1 MAATEETL
9 RLMSQLRILLD
20 DTTGRV
26 DADLLRMWAVAW
38 EEIVD
43 EWRGIVTEL
52 SDTSLTAARR
62 RQLIYQSER
71 IRKALQTAAEKLDD
85 LARQT
90 GARIRLD
97 LPGVLYRGDDILAQV
112 VRSQLPPAL
121 DPSLSRMSADALDA
135 IVGRSV
141 GQIESRLRP
150 LSADAVAV
158 MRAELIRGVAAGT
171 NPNEVA
177 SHMLRRV
184 QDGFDGGLARARTI
198 ARTEMLDA
206 HRTAA
211 LLARQRDA
219 DVLQGWMWTCSL
231 SSRTCPACLS
241 MHGTLFAVDDP
252 GPDGHP
258 NCRCTAT
265 PITRSWRDLG
275 IDLEEMPASFPDAR
289 AWFDGQPEQ
298 TQIDIMGRRRLA
310 DLRAGRLDWEDLPVK
325 RSNPGWRDSYG
336 TRPLGLRP

>member
-1 MAATEETL
+1 MAVTEETL
-9 RLMSQLRILLD
+9 RLMAQLRILVD
-20 DTTGRV
+20 GATGSV

-62 RQLIYQSER
+62 RHLIYQSER
-71 IRKALQTAAEKLDD
+71 IRKSLQTAAEKLDD

-97 LPGVLYRGDDILAQV
+97 LPGVLYHGDDILTQI
-112 VRSQLPPAL
+112 VRSQLPPTLNPAL
-121 DPSLSRMSADALDA
+121 LRMSVDALDA
-135 IVGRSV
+135 IVRRSI

-150 LSADAVAV
+150 LSRDAAAV

-177 SHMLRRV
+177 RHVLRRV

-198 ARTEMLDA
+198 ARTEMISA
-206 HRTAA
+206 SREAA

-265 PITRSWRDLG
+265 PVVKSWRDLG
-275 IDLEEMPASFPDAR
+275 VDLDEMPTAFPDAR
-289 AWFDGQPEQ
+289 AWFDGQPEAVQ
-298 TQIDIMGRRRLA
+298 RAIMGPERLRRLRSGGLSWSDIA
-310 DLRAGRLDWEDLPVK
+310 VK
-325 RSNPGWRDSYG
+325 RKNPGWRDAFV
-336 TRPLGLRP
+336 TAPLK

>member
-1 MAATEETL
+1 MA
-9 RLMSQLRILLD
+9 QLRILLD
-20 DTTGRV
+20 DSTARV

-52 SDTSLTAARR
+52 ADTSLTVGRR

-97 LPGVLYRGDDILAQV
+97 LPGVLYHGDDILTQV

-121 DPSLSRMSADALDA
+121 DPAMSRMSVDALDA
-135 IVGRSV
+135 IVGRSI

-150 LSADAVAV
+150 LSRDASAV

-177 SHMLRRV
+177 RHVLRRV

-211 LLARQRDA
+211 RA
-219 DVLQGWMWTCSL
+219 GWQANSDIVTGWRWLCTP
-231 SSRTCPACLS
+231 SSRTCPSCLA
-241 MHGTLFAVDDP
+241 MNGEVFDLDTP
-252 GPDGHP
+252 GPEDHP
-258 NCRCTAT
+258 NGRCVGVPVTK
-265 PITRSWRDLG
+265 SWADLG
-275 IDLEEMPASFPDAR
+275 IDLDEPVGVFPDAR
-289 AWFDGQPEQ
+289 AWFDGQSEAVQ
-298 TQIDIMGRRRLA
+298 LDIMGRQRLA
-310 DLRAGRLDWEDLPVK
+310 DLRAGRISWEDIPV
-325 RSNPGWRDSYG
+325 RRENPGWRPSWG
-336 TRPLGLRP
+336 TRPLAGRRS